1 MKRLFSL
8 LLVLSSLQ
16 GSSQQHRWEELKL
29 DSAQFVFQYG
39 TEDQYDYQKKL
50 QAKSRS
56 KMACAFIGAQ
66 FMWWYELVT
75 YLSSKNYQ
83 VEVSATETEFRIV
96 ALASSRKAYPDS
108 AMIATAS
115 LNKNGQITKAII
127 TGPTQDIYT
136 LFFDFWDPES
146 LSLKEMATSRIT
158 VNTLE
163 GDKVSM
169 KFMGPGDINT
179 IKLMISITPRPDY
192 RSSKFELKN

>member
-1 MKRLFSL
+1 
-8 LLVLSSLQ
+8 
-16 GSSQQHRWEELKL
+16 
-29 DSAQFVFQYG
+29 
-39 TEDQYDYQKKL
+39 
-50 QAKSRS
+50 
-56 KMACAFIGAQ
+56 MACAFIGAQ